1 MVTATVAAKT
11 PAARDESPAA
21 FERRCIPRG
30 LRCSPVAARH
40 APSSRLAARRPRRS
54 PCCAAFRAGLLA
66 RVVGRSVLV
75 LVLAGLPASTAA
87 QDIEVRAYLDR
98 SEVAVDRQFTL
109 NVEVSGTGGADEDPR
124 LPDLSGFAAYL
135 GVGTQTSMQFV
146 AGRTSTSLTYQYR
159 FRAVA
164 EGTHAI
170 GPVRVRAGGE
180 DHATDALT
188 IRVTPAG
195 TAPGRRA
202 PDRSRGGVD
211 IGPEDLFVEASVSTR
226 EPWVN
231 EPVLVEY
238 RLFTRVDVESYGIT
252 RAPGTTGFWVEE
264 IALPR
269 APRVEQVVRGGVQY
283 ATTVVR
289 RAALFPTGAG
299 PRTIEPLAL
308 EARVRVR
315 SGRRFSDPF
324 GFGDPFGGGLF
335 GRSVAVPVESGAID
349 IEARPLPGAGRPDAF
364 TGLVGS
370 LEASAS
376 LDTAAAAT
384 NEALTFRLE
393 VRGAGNLRM
402 LADPEV
408 AFPPDFDVY
417 PPEVSDDVAAGAGGV
432 SGARSYEYVLVP
444 RAPGSHVIPAVELAY
459 FDAAA
464 GRYAVAASDPL
475 SVEVTGDVVSGGGPV
490 RLGGGRARGEAARQD
505 IRFIRVAT
513 SAFVPTDRRLFRSGV
528 FWTVLLIPLFA
539 LAGALALRRHR
550 ERLEGNVAY
559 ARRRRASRLAR
570 SRLAHARGLRAPER
584 HQPFVAGISQALLG
598 FLGDSLNVAEAGLVR
613 DDIRRE
619 LGARGV
625 AGDVVER
632 YLACLDKC
640 DQRRFAPPAT
650 GDDDGGETAAL
661 LEEAELAMTALAEA
675 LRS

>member
-1 MVTATVAAKT
+1 MT
-11 PAARDESPAA
+11 PARAA
-21 FERRCIPRG
+21 G
-30 LRCSPVAARH
+30 TSALVV
-40 APSSRLAARRPRRS
+40 
-54 PCCAAFRAGLLA
+54 LL
-66 RVVGRSVLV
+66 S
-75 LVLAGLPASTAA
+75 GLPASTAA
-87 QDIEVRAYLDR
+87 QEVEVRAYLDR
-98 SEVAVDRQFTL
+98 NDVAMDRQFTL
-109 NVEVSGTGGADEDPR
+109 NVEVSGAGGADEDPR

-146 AGRTSTSLTYQYR
+146 DGRTSTSFTYQYR

-164 EGTHAI
+164 EGTHTI

-180 DHATDALT
+180 DYATDSLT
-188 IRVTPAG
+188 IRVRQAGSAPA
-195 TAPGRRA
+195 RRA
-202 PDRSRGGVD
+202 PDRSRSSVD
-211 IGPEDLFVEASVSTR
+211 IGPEDLFLEASVSTR
-226 EPWVN
+226 EPWTN

-264 IALPR
+264 VALPR
-269 APRVEQVVRGGVQY
+269 TPRVEQVVRDGVQY
-283 ATTVVR
+283 ATIVVR

-299 PRTIEPLAL
+299 PRTVAPLAL
-308 EARVRVR
+308 EAQVRVR
-315 SGRRFSDPF
+315 SGRFFSDPF
-324 GFGDPFGGGLF
+324 GFGGPFGGGLF
-335 GRSVAVPVESGAID
+335 GRSVAVPVESEAID
-349 IEARPLPGAGRPDAF
+349 IEARPLPAAGRPDAF

-370 LEASAS
+370 LRVTAS

-384 NEALTFRLE
+384 NEALTFRLD

-402 LADPEV
+402 LPDPKV

-417 PPEVSDDVAAGAGGV
+417 PPEVRDDVDAGASGV
-432 SGARSYEYVLVP
+432 SGARSYTYVLVP
-444 RAPGSHVIPAVELAY
+444 RAPGSHAFPPVELGY
-459 FDAAA
+459 FDAAG

-475 SVEVTGDVVSGGGPV
+475 VVEVTGDVAAGDPV
-490 RLGGGRARGEAARQD
+490 LLGGGGARLEAARQD

-513 SAFVPTDRRLFRSGV
+513 SAFVPIDRRLFRSGV
-528 FWTVLLIPLFA
+528 FWTVVLVPLFG
-539 LAGALALRRHR
+539 LAGALVLRRHR

-559 ARRRRASRLAR
+559 ARRRRASRLAS
-570 SRLAHARGLRAPER
+570 SRLAHARGLRAPEQ
-584 HQPFVAGISQALLG
+584 HQAFVTGISQALLG

-640 DQRRFAPPAT
+640 DQQRFAPPVSS
-650 GDDDGGETAAL
+650 DDDGATAAL
-661 LEEAELAMTALAEA
+661 IDEAAQAMRALGEA

>member
-1 MVTATVAAKT
+1 MTVVTMTV
-11 PAARDESPAA
+11 
-21 FERRCIPRG
+21 
-30 LRCSPVAARH
+30 VAMTQ
-40 APSSRLAARRPRRS
+40 
-54 PCCAAFRAGLLA
+54 A
-66 RVVGRSVLV
+66 RVARGSVLFLL
-75 LVLAGLPASTAA
+75 LVGVPASTAA
-87 QDIEVRAYLDR
+87 QEVDVRAYLDR
-98 SEVAVDRQFTL
+98 DEVAVDRQFTL
-109 NVEVSGTGGADEDPR
+109 NVEVSGANGADEDPR

-146 AGRTSTSLTYQYR
+146 NGRSSTSVTYQYR

-164 EGTHAI
+164 EGTHTI

-180 DHATDALT
+180 DHATDPLAV
-188 IRVTPAG
+188 RVRPAG
-195 TAPGRRA
+195 AAPARRA
-202 PDRSRGGVD
+202 PDRSRTSVD

-226 EPWVN
+226 EPWAN

-238 RLFTRVDVESYGIT
+238 RLFTRVDVESYGIA

-289 RAALFPTGAG
+289 RAVLFPTGAG

-308 EARVRVR
+308 EAQVRVR
-315 SGRRFSDPF
+315 SSRFFSDPF

-335 GRSVAVPVESGAID
+335 GRSVAVPIDSEAID
-349 IEARPLPGAGRPDAF
+349 IEARPLPAAGRPDAF

-370 LEASAS
+370 LEVTAS
-376 LDTAAAAT
+376 LDTTAAAA
-384 NEALTFRLE
+384 NAALTFRLD

-402 LADPEV
+402 LPDPEV

-417 PPEVSDDVAAGAGGV
+417 PPEVADDVDAGPSGV
-432 SGARSYEYVLVP
+432 SGVKSYEYVLVP
-444 RAPGSHVIPAVELAY
+444 RAPGSHAIPAVELAY

-464 GRYAVAASDPL
+464 GRYAVAASGPL
-475 SVEVTGDVVSGGGPV
+475 TVEVTGDVVAGDPVLFGGGGA
-490 RLGGGRARGEAARQD
+490 RLAARQD

-513 SAFVPTDRRLFRSGV
+513 SAFVPTDRQLFRSGV
-528 FWTVLLIPLFA
+528 FWTVVLVPLFG
-539 LAGALALRRHR
+539 LAGALALRHHR

-570 SRLAHARGLRAPER
+570 SRLENAQGLRAPEQ
-584 HQPFVAGISQALLG
+584 HQAFVAGISQALLG

-613 DDIRRE
+613 DDIRRA

-640 DQRRFAPPAT
+640 DQQRFAPPAS
-650 GDDDGGETAAL
+650 GDDGEAEAL
-661 LEEAELAMTALAEA
+661 LEEAEQAMTVLGEA

>member
-1 MVTATVAAKT
+1 MKVLAKN
-11 PAARDESPAA
+11 PGAGGNS
-21 FERRCIPRG
+21 
-30 LRCSPVAARH
+30 
-40 APSSRLAARRPRRS
+40 LAA
-54 PCCAAFRAGLLA
+54 GLFL
-66 RVVGRSVLV
+66 L
-75 LVLAGLPASTAA
+75 LAGLPVPTAA
-87 QDIEVRAYLDR
+87 QEVEVRAYLDR
-98 SEVAVDRQFTL
+98 SEVSVDQQFTL
-109 NVEVSGTGGADEDPR
+109 NVEVSGSGGADEDPR
-124 LPDLSGFAAYL
+124 LPDLSAFAAYL

-146 AGRTSTSLTYQYR
+146 NGRSSTSFTYQYR

-170 GPVRVRAGGE
+170 GPVRVRAGGA
-180 DHATDALT
+180 DHATDPLT
-188 IRVTPAG
+188 IRVRPAG
-195 TAPGRRA
+195 SAPARRAPGR
-202 PDRSRGGVD
+202 SSGGVD

-226 EPWVN
+226 TPWAN

-238 RLFTRVDVESYGIT
+238 RLFTRVDVESYGIV

-269 APRVEQVVRGGVQY
+269 APRVEQVLRGGVQY
-283 ATTVVR
+283 VTTVVR

-308 EARVRVR
+308 EVQVRVR
-315 SGRRFSDPF
+315 SRRLFSDPF

-335 GRSVAVPVESGAID
+335 GRNVAVPVESEAID
-349 IEARPLPGAGRPDAF
+349 IAARPLPAAGRPDAF

-370 LEASAS
+370 LEVTAS
-376 LDTAAAAT
+376 LDTASAAT
-384 NEALTFRLE
+384 NEALTFRLD

-402 LADPEV
+402 LSDPDV

-417 PPEVSDDVAAGAGGV
+417 PPEMTDDVAASARGV
-432 SGARSYEYVLVP
+432 SGARSYAYVLVP

-475 SVEVTGDVVSGGGPV
+475 TVEVTGDVLAGGPV
-490 RLGGGRARGEAARQD
+490 LLGGGARLEAARQD

-528 FWTVLLIPLFA
+528 FWTVVLVPLFG

-570 SRLAHARGLRAPER
+570 SRLAHARGLRAPE
-584 HQPFVAGISQALLG
+584 QYQAFVAGISQALLG

-613 DDIRRE
+613 DDIRRT

-640 DQRRFAPPAT
+640 DRQRFAPPAS
-650 GDDDGGETAAL
+650 GEDDGEAAVL
-661 LEEAELAMTALAEA
+661 LEEAEQAMTTLGEA

>member
-1 MVTATVAAKT
+1 MKVVAKT
-11 PAARDESPAA
+11 PGEVVPGGVVFLLLSA
-21 FERRCIPRG
+21 
-30 LRCSPVAARH
+30 LPVSA
-40 APSSRLAARRPRRS
+40 
-54 PCCAAFRAGLLA
+54 
-66 RVVGRSVLV
+66 
-75 LVLAGLPASTAA
+75 AA
-87 QDIEVRAYLDR
+87 QGIEARAYLDR

-109 NVEVSGTGGADEDPR
+109 NVEVSGAGGADEDPR
-124 LPDLSGFAAYL
+124 LPDLSDFATYL

-146 AGRTSTSLTYQYR
+146 NGRSSTSVTYQYR

-164 EGTHAI
+164 EGAHAI
-170 GPVRVRAGGE
+170 GPVRVRAGGA
-180 DHATDALT
+180 DHATDPLT
-188 IRVTPAG
+188 IRVRPAG
-195 TAPGRRA
+195 SASARRA
-202 PDRSRGGVD
+202 PDRSQGGVD

-226 EPWVN
+226 QPWAN

-238 RLFTRVDVESYGIT
+238 RLFTRVDVESYGIA
-252 RAPGTTGFWVEE
+252 RPPGATGFWVEE

-269 APRVEQVVRGGVQY
+269 APRVEQVLRGGVQY

-315 SGRRFSDPF
+315 SRRLFSDPF

-335 GRSVAVPVESGAID
+335 GRNVAVPVESEAID
-349 IEARPLPGAGRPDAF
+349 IAARPLPAAGRPDAF

-370 LEASAS
+370 LEVTAS
-376 LDTAAAAT
+376 LDTASAAT
-384 NEALTFRLE
+384 NEALTFRLD
-393 VRGAGNLRM
+393 VRGAGNLRV
-402 LADPEV
+402 LPDPDV

-417 PPEVSDDVAAGAGGV
+417 PPEMTDDVAASARGV

-475 SVEVTGDVVSGGGPV
+475 TVEVTGDVLAGGPV
-490 RLGGGRARGEAARQD
+490 LLGGGARLEAARQD

-528 FWTVLLIPLFA
+528 FWTVVLVPLFG

-570 SRLAHARGLRAPER
+570 SRLAHARGLRAPEQ
-584 HQPFVAGISQALLG
+584 HQAFVAGISQALLG

-613 DDIRRE
+613 DDIRRT

-640 DQRRFAPPAT
+640 DRQRFAPPAS
-650 GDDDGGETAAL
+650 GEDEGEAAVL
-661 LEEAELAMTALAEA
+661 LEEAEQAMTTLGEA

>member
-1 MVTATVAAKT
+1 MNVVAK
-11 PAARDESPAA
+11 
-21 FERRCIPRG
+21 IP
-30 LRCSPVAARH
+30 
-40 APSSRLAARRPRRS
+40 
-54 PCCAAFRAGLLA
+54 A
-66 RVVGRSVLV
+66 RVVSGSVVFL
-75 LVLAGLPASTAA
+75 LLSALPVSAAA
-87 QDIEVRAYLDR
+87 QGIEVRAYLDR

-109 NVEVSGTGGADEDPR
+109 NVEVSGAGGADEDPR
-124 LPDLSGFAAYL
+124 LPDLSDFATYL

-146 AGRTSTSLTYQYR
+146 NGRSSTSVTYQYR

-170 GPVRVRAGGE
+170 GPVRVRAGGA
-180 DHATDALT
+180 DHATDPLT
-188 IRVTPAG
+188 IRVRPAG
-195 TAPGRRA
+195 SASARRA
-202 PDRSRGGVD
+202 PDRSSGGVD
-211 IGPEDLFVEASVSTR
+211 IAAEDLFVEASVSTR
-226 EPWVN
+226 TPWAN

-238 RLFTRVDVESYGIT
+238 RLFTRVDVESYGIV

-269 APRVEQVVRGGVQY
+269 APRVEQVLRGGVQY

-315 SGRRFSDPF
+315 SRRLFSDPF

-335 GRSVAVPVESGAID
+335 GRNVAVPVESEAID
-349 IEARPLPGAGRPDAF
+349 IEARPLPAAGRPDAF

-370 LEASAS
+370 LEAIAS

-384 NEALTFRLE
+384 NEAVTFRLD

-402 LADPEV
+402 LPDPDV

-417 PPEVSDDVAAGAGGV
+417 PPEMTDDVAASARGV

-475 SVEVTGDVVSGGGPV
+475 TVEVTGDVLAGGPV
-490 RLGGGRARGEAARQD
+490 LLGGGARLEAARQD

-528 FWTVLLIPLFA
+528 FWTVVLVPIFG

-570 SRLAHARGLRAPER
+570 SRLAHARGLRAPEQ
-584 HQPFVAGISQALLG
+584 HQAFVAGISQALLG

-640 DQRRFAPPAT
+640 DLRRFAPPAS
-650 GDDDGGETAAL
+650 GDDDGEAAVL
-661 LEEAELAMTALAEA
+661 LEEAEQAMTTLGEA

>member
-1 MVTATVAAKT
+1 MNVVAKKLGGVVPGSVVFLLLSA
-11 PAARDESPAA
+11 
-21 FERRCIPRG
+21 
-30 LRCSPVAARH
+30 LPVAA
-40 APSSRLAARRPRRS
+40 
-54 PCCAAFRAGLLA
+54 
-66 RVVGRSVLV
+66 
-75 LVLAGLPASTAA
+75 AA
-87 QDIEVRAYLDR
+87 QAIEVRAYLDR
-98 SEVAVDRQFTL
+98 NEVAVDRQFTL

-146 AGRTSTSLTYQYR
+146 NGRSSTSFTYQYR

-164 EGTHAI
+164 EGMHTI
-170 GPVRVRAGGE
+170 GPVRVRAGGR
-180 DHATDALT
+180 DHATDPLT
-188 IRVTPAG
+188 IGVRPAG
-195 TAPGRRA
+195 SAPARRA

-211 IGPEDLFVEASVSTR
+211 IGSEDLFVEASVSTR
-226 EPWVN
+226 EPWAN

-252 RAPGTTGFWVEE
+252 RAPGANGFWVEE

-269 APRVEQVVRGGVQY
+269 APRVEQVMRGGVRY

-308 EARVRVR
+308 EAQVRVR
-315 SGRRFSDPF
+315 SRRSFSDPF

-335 GRSVAVPVESGAID
+335 GRNVAVPVESEAID
-349 IEARPLPGAGRPDAF
+349 IEARPLPAAGRPDSF

-370 LEASAS
+370 LEVIAS

-384 NEALTFRLE
+384 NEALTFRLD

-402 LADPEV
+402 LPDPEV

-417 PPEVSDDVAAGAGGV
+417 PPEMTDDVDAGARGV

-444 RAPGSHVIPAVELAY
+444 RAPGSHVVPPVELAY
-459 FDAAA
+459 FDAAG

-475 SVEVTGDVVSGGGPV
+475 TVEVTGDVTAGGPV
-490 RLGGGRARGEAARQD
+490 LLGGGGARLEAARQD
-505 IRFIRVAT
+505 IRFIRIAT
-513 SAFVPTDRRLFRSGV
+513 SAFTPIDRQLFRSGV
-528 FWTVLLIPLFA
+528 FWTVVLVPLFG

-570 SRLAHARGLRAPER
+570 SRLAHARGLRAPEQ
-584 HQPFVAGISQALLG
+584 HQAFVAGVSQALLG

-613 DDIRRE
+613 DDIRRA

-625 AGDVVER
+625 AADVVER

-640 DQRRFAPPAT
+640 DQQRFAPPASG
-650 GDDDGGETAAL
+650 GDDGEEAAL
-661 LEEAELAMTALAEA
+661 LEEAEQAMTALGEA

>member
-1 MVTATVAAKT
+1 MTLNVATM
-11 PAARDESPAA
+11 
-21 FERRCIPRG
+21 
-30 LRCSPVAARH
+30 H
-40 APSSRLAARRPRRS
+40 
-54 PCCAAFRAGLLA
+54 LA

-75 LVLAGLPASTAA
+75 LLLQGLPASAVA
-87 QDIEVRAYLDR
+87 QQVDVRAYLDR
-98 SEVAVDRQFTL
+98 AEVAVDRQFTL

-135 GVGTQTSMQFV
+135 GVGTRTSMQFV
-146 AGRTSTSLTYQYR
+146 NGRSSTTFTYQYR

-170 GPVRVRAGGE
+170 GPVRVRAGGV
-180 DHATDALT
+180 DHATDSLT
-188 IRVTPAG
+188 IRVRPAG
-195 TAPGRRA
+195 APPARRA

-226 EPWVN
+226 EPWAN

-252 RAPGTTGFWVEE
+252 RAPGATGFWVEE
-264 IALPR
+264 TTDPR
-269 APRVEQVVRGGVQY
+269 TPRVEQVVRGGVQY

-308 EARVRVR
+308 EAQVRVR
-315 SGRRFSDPF
+315 SSRFFSDPF

-335 GRSVAVPVESGAID
+335 GRSVAVPAESDAIE
-349 IEARPLPGAGRPDAF
+349 IEVRPLPAAGRPAAF

-370 LEASAS
+370 LDVTAS
-376 LDTAAAAT
+376 LDAAEAAT

-393 VRGAGNLRM
+393 VRGAGNLRA
-402 LADPEV
+402 LPDPAV

-417 PPEVSDDVAAGAGGV
+417 PPEVSDELDAGATGV
-432 SGARSYEYVLVP
+432 SGVKRYEYVLVP
-444 RAPGSHVIPAVELAY
+444 RAPGSHVIPAVEVAY
-459 FDAAA
+459 FDAAG
-464 GRYAVAASDPL
+464 GRYAVAASDPVA
-475 SVEVTGDVVSGGGPV
+475 VEVWGDAVAGDPV
-490 RLGGGRARGEAARQD
+490 LGGGGRTRREVARQD

-513 SAFVPTDRRLFRSGV
+513 SAFVPVDRQLFRSGV
-528 FWTVLLIPLFA
+528 FWTVLLVPVLG
-539 LAGALALRRHR
+539 LGGALALRRHR

-559 ARRRRASRLAR
+559 ARRRRSSRLAR
-570 SRLAHARGLRAPER
+570 SRLEQARGLRAPEQ
-584 HQPFVAGISQALLG
+584 HQAFVAGISQALLG

-619 LGARGV
+619 LAARGV
-625 AGDVVER
+625 AAEVVER
-632 YLACLDKC
+632 YLACLDRC
-640 DQRRFAPPAT
+640 DRQRFAPPAA
-650 GDDDGGETAAL
+650 GGDDGGEAAAL
-661 LEEAELAMTALAEA
+661 LEQAEQAMTALGEA

>member
-1 MVTATVAAKT
+1 MVAMTV
-11 PAARDESPAA
+11 
-21 FERRCIPRG
+21 
-30 LRCSPVAARH
+30 VAMTQ
-40 APSSRLAARRPRRS
+40 
-54 PCCAAFRAGLLA
+54 A
-66 RVVGRSVLV
+66 RVARGSVLF
-75 LVLAGLPASTAA
+75 LLLAGLPASTAA
-87 QDIEVRAYLDR
+87 QEVDVRAYLDR
-98 SEVAVDRQFTL
+98 NEVAVDRQFTL
-109 NVEVSGTGGADEDPR
+109 NVEVSGANGADEDPR

-146 AGRTSTSLTYQYR
+146 NGRSSTSVTYQYR
-159 FRAVA
+159 FRAVV
-164 EGTHAI
+164 EGTHTI

-180 DHATDALT
+180 DHATDPLAV
-188 IRVTPAG
+188 RVRPAG
-195 TAPGRRA
+195 SAPARRA
-202 PDRSRGGVD
+202 PDRSRTGVD

-226 EPWVN
+226 EPWAN

-238 RLFTRVDVESYGIT
+238 RLFTRVDVESYGIA
-252 RAPGTTGFWVEE
+252 RATGTTGFWVEE

-308 EARVRVR
+308 EAQVRVR
-315 SGRRFSDPF
+315 SSDPF

-335 GRSVAVPVESGAID
+335 GRGVAVPVDSEAID
-349 IEARPLPGAGRPDAF
+349 IEARPLPAAGRPDAF

-370 LEASAS
+370 LDVTAS
-376 LDTAAAAT
+376 LDTTAAAT
-384 NEALTFRLE
+384 NEALTFRLD

-417 PPEVSDDVAAGAGGV
+417 PPEVSDDIDAGASGV
-432 SGARSYEYVLVP
+432 SGVKSYEYVLVP
-444 RAPGSHVIPAVELAY
+444 RAPGSHAIPAVELAY
-459 FDAAA
+459 FDASA

-475 SVEVTGDVVSGGGPV
+475 TVEVTGDVAAGGPAFV
-490 RLGGGRARGEAARQD
+490 GGARSPLEAARQD

-513 SAFVPTDRRLFRSGV
+513 SAFVPIGRQLFRSGV
-528 FWTVLLIPLFA
+528 FWTVVLVPLFG

-570 SRLAHARGLRAPER
+570 SRLANARGLRAPGQ
-584 HQPFVAGISQALLG
+584 HQAFVAGISQALLG

-613 DDIRRE
+613 DDIRRA

-640 DQRRFAPPAT
+640 DQQRFAPPAS
-650 GDDDGGETAAL
+650 GDDDREAEAL
-661 LEEAELAMTALAEA
+661 LEEAEQAMTALGEA

>member
-1 MVTATVAAKT
+1 MKVLANNRG
-11 PAARDESPAA
+11 ARGNS
-21 FERRCIPRG
+21 
-30 LRCSPVAARH
+30 
-40 APSSRLAARRPRRS
+40 LAAVL
-54 PCCAAFRAGLLA
+54 FLL
-66 RVVGRSVLV
+66 
-75 LVLAGLPASTAA
+75 LAGLPVPAAA
-87 QDIEVRAYLDR
+87 QEVEVRAYLDR
-98 SEVAVDRQFTL
+98 SEVSVGRQFTL
-109 NVEVSGTGGADEDPR
+109 NVEVSGSGGADEDPR
-124 LPDLSGFAAYL
+124 LPDLSDFAAYL

-146 AGRTSTSLTYQYR
+146 NGRSSTSFTYQYR

-170 GPVRVRAGGE
+170 GPVRVRAGGA
-180 DHATDALT
+180 DHASDPLT
-188 IRVTPAG
+188 IRVRPEGSAPA
-195 TAPGRRA
+195 RRA

-226 EPWVN
+226 APWAN

-238 RLFTRVDVESYGIT
+238 RLFTRVDVESYGIV

-269 APRVEQVVRGGVQY
+269 SPRVEQVTRGGVQY

-308 EARVRVR
+308 EAQVRVR
-315 SGRRFSDPF
+315 SRRFFSDPF

-335 GRSVAVPVESGAID
+335 GRNVAVPVESEAID
-349 IEARPLPGAGRPDAF
+349 IEARPLPAAGRPDAF

-370 LEASAS
+370 LEAIAS

-384 NEALTFRLE
+384 NEALTFRLD

-402 LADPEV
+402 LPDPEV

-417 PPEVSDDVAAGAGGV
+417 PPEMTDDVAAGARGV
-432 SGARSYEYVLVP
+432 SGARSYAYVLVP
-444 RAPGSHVIPAVELAY
+444 RAPGSHVIPPVELAY
-459 FDAAA
+459 FDAAR

-475 SVEVTGDVVSGGGPV
+475 TVEVTGDVAAGGPV
-490 RLGGGRARGEAARQD
+490 LFGGGGVRLEAARQD

-513 SAFVPTDRRLFRSGV
+513 SAFVPTDRQLFRSGT
-528 FWTVLLIPLFA
+528 FWIVVLVPLFG
-539 LAGALALRRHR
+539 LAGALALRRHH

-570 SRLAHARGLRAPER
+570 SRLAHARGLRAPEQ
-584 HQPFVAGISQALLG
+584 HQAFAAGIGQALLG

-640 DQRRFAPPAT
+640 DQQRFAPPAS
-650 GDDDGGETAAL
+650 GDDGGEAAVL
-661 LEEAELAMTALAEA
+661 LEEAEQAMTALGEA

>member
-1 MVTATVAAKT
+1 MTVVTMTVVT
-11 PAARDESPAA
+11 
-21 FERRCIPRG
+21 
-30 LRCSPVAARH
+30 
-40 APSSRLAARRPRRS
+40 RLQ
-54 PCCAAFRAGLLA
+54 A
-66 RVVGRSVLV
+66 RVARGSVL
-75 LVLAGLPASTAA
+75 LLLLAGLPASTAA
-87 QDIEVRAYLDR
+87 QEVDVRAYLDR
-98 SEVAVDRQFTL
+98 NEVAVDRQFTL
-109 NVEVSGTGGADEDPR
+109 NVEVSGANGADEDPR

-146 AGRTSTSLTYQYR
+146 NGRSSTSVTYQYR

-164 EGTHAI
+164 EGTHTI

-180 DHATDALT
+180 DHATNPLAV
-188 IRVTPAG
+188 RVRPAG
-195 TAPGRRA
+195 SAPARRA
-202 PDRSRGGVD
+202 PDRSRTGVD

-226 EPWVN
+226 EPWAN

-238 RLFTRVDVESYGIT
+238 RLFTRVDVESYGIA

-299 PRTIEPLAL
+299 PRTIDPLAL
-308 EARVRVR
+308 EAQVRVR
-315 SGRRFSDPF
+315 SSRFFSDPF

-335 GRSVAVPVESGAID
+335 GRSVAVPVDSEAID
-349 IEARPLPGAGRPDAF
+349 IEARPLPAAGRPDAF
-364 TGLVGS
+364 TGLVGR
-370 LEASAS
+370 LEVTAS
-376 LDTAAAAT
+376 LDTTAAAT
-384 NEALTFRLE
+384 NEALSFRLD

-402 LADPEV
+402 LPDPEV

-417 PPEVSDDVAAGAGGV
+417 PPEVSDDIDAGASVV

-444 RAPGSHVIPAVELAY
+444 RAPGPHVIPPVELAY
-459 FDAAA
+459 FDPSA

-475 SVEVTGDVVSGGGPV
+475 TVEVTGDVAAGGPV
-490 RLGGGRARGEAARQD
+490 LLGGGGARLEAVRQD

-513 SAFVPTDRRLFRSGV
+513 SSFVSTDRQLFRSGV
-528 FWTVLLIPLFA
+528 FWTVVLVPLFG
-539 LAGALALRRHR
+539 LAGALAVRRHR

-570 SRLAHARGLRAPER
+570 SRLASARGLRAPEQ
-584 HQPFVAGISQALLG
+584 HQAFVAGISQALLG

-619 LGARGV
+619 LGALGV
-625 AGDVVER
+625 AGEVVER

-640 DQRRFAPPAT
+640 DQQRFAPPAS
-650 GDDDGGETAAL
+650 GDDDGEAEAL
-661 LEEAELAMTALAEA
+661 LEEAEQAMTALGEA